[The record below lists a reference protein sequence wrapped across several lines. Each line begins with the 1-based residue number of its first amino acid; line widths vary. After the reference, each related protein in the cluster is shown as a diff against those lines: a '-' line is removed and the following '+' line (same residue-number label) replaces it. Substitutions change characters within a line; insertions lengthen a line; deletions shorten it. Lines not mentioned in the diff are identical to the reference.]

1 MIWSRRTAP
10 SCGTRDAGGG
20 GLPPLLVRGPAAPR
34 ADRIRFTR
42 NRTAPAMEP
51 PPPPPPLPPAPC
63 DSSSPITTSAALDSR
78 ASLVRRT
85 AMLRESGGAESI
97 TTRENAPQR
106 RRTSAHQAARA
117 GSVGRTI
124 HIPSCTPRCAQ
135 SRGARVRVAS
145 MYATHPP
152 CSTTASAMRRRRVVF
167 PLPRVPTISVSRPRG
182 SPPPCSAPSSS
193 AIPVT
198 SPGTSWAG
206 GGSSA
211 RSSAAEIDMA
221 LVEGERRRTSTVGG
235 GIKVSR
241 RYSEGKKGAPVKT
254 TDHRPPTTDHRPPT
268 TDHRPPTRSRR
279 PPLCRD
285 AECRPSADGRQLS
298 ADGGNGKGPASGR
311 RALLHSSVSRGPV
324 LGPPDR
330 GLIDDRRCRSSRRP
344 PILAR

>member
-10 SCGTRDAGGG
+10 SCGTRGAGGG
-20 GLPPLLVRGPAAPR
+20 GLPLPPLVRGPAAPR

-42 NRTAPAMEP
+42 NRTAPAMG
-51 PPPPPPLPPAPC
+51 PPPLPLPLAPC
-63 DSSSPITTSAALDSR
+63 GSSSPITTSAALDSR

-97 TTRENAPQR
+97 TTSENAPQR
-106 RRTSAHQAARA
+106 RRTSAHHAARA

-193 AIPVT
+193 AIPVA
-198 SPGTSWAG
+198 SPGTSGAG
-206 GGSSA
+206 GGRGSSA

-221 LVEGERRRTSTVGG
+221 LVKGERRRTSTVGG
-235 GIKVSR
+235 GESR
-241 RYSEGKKGAPVKT
+241 YPEDTPKARRGPPS
-254 TDHRPPTTDHRPPT
+254 RPPTLDYRPGADDPLL
-268 TDHRPPTRSRR
+268 SGRR
-279 PPLCRD
+279 VQALGR
-285 AECRPSADGRQLS
+285 RPSALGHQCHREPRAES
-298 ADGGNGKGPASGR
+298 REPRARARPA
-311 RALLHSSVSRGPV
+311 
-324 LGPPDR
+324 
-330 GLIDDRRCRSSRRP
+330 
-344 PILAR
+344 